1 MQAQINPR
9 KNLKCWEFF
18 FCLGAVSPPSNR
30 TSLIFAPG
38 ATAKIVW
45 SFNDEIQSLSRRTW
59 SLIFPDGRL
68 PTVVLAILDGD
79 DDHRIQTSLF
89 DVEVEKPAT
98 LVLKNVNQTYNG
110 TYQFSLL
117 PSIGAASSEVVVFIA
132 GKFFYYYK

>member
-79 DDHRIQTSLF
+79 DDHRILQGDSPPSHPQPPPL
-89 DVEVEKPAT
+89 AC
-98 LVLKNVNQTYNG
+98 
-110 TYQFSLL
+110 LL
-117 PSIGAASSEVVVFIA
+117 AVVAFPD
-132 GKFFYYYK
+132 FT